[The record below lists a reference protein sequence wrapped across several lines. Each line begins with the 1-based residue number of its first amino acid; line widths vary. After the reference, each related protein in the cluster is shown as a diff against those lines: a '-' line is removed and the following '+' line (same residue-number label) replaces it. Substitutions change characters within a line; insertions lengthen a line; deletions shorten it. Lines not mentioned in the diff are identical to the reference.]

1 MKFIPLLLSL
11 IIPSAFAVGVINP
24 NVTQYNLST
33 TVCAVGW
40 TKSIRPT
47 TYRTNYIK
55 AQKLKEAGISKTE
68 IKQYELDHII
78 PLSSGGHP
86 SDNSNLAL
94 QLWNSPLGA
103 KAKDKLELQV
113 NHKLCSNKITLKEA
127 QLCFFNDW
135 TTCKL

>member
-24 NVTQYNLST
+24 NVTQSNLST
-33 TVCAVGW
+33 TVCAVSW
-40 TKSIRPT
+40 TKGIRPT

-55 AQKLKEAGISKTE
+55 SQKLKEAGISKTE

-86 SDNSNLAL
+86 FDNSNLAL
-94 QLWNSPLGA
+94 QPWNGPTGA
-103 KAKDKLELQV
+103 RAKDKLELRV
-113 NHKLCSNKITLKEA
+113 NHKLCNNKITLKEA
-127 QLCFFNDW
+127 QLCFFDDW